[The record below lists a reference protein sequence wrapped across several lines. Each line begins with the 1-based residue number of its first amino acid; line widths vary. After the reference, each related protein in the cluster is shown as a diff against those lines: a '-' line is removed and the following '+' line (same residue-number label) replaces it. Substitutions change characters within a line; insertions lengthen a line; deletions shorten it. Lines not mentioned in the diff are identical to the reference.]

1 MQTRT
6 TTKTPLHTHLGGQA
20 SAWEGSPGRSLCLTA
35 VCTRAI
41 LGTTKLIFVLALGIV
56 VASYGSGGGE
66 DTRELMLLELSP
78 GG

>member
-1 MQTRT
+1 MTI
-6 TTKTPLHTHLGGQA
+6 LGWSFGGKKGL
-20 SAWEGSPGRSLCLTA
+20 EGLPWYP
-35 VCTRAI
+35 RAI

>member
-1 MQTRT
+1 MEFQW
-6 TTKTPLHTHLGGQA
+6 
-20 SAWEGSPGRSLCLTA
+20 SYF
-35 VCTRAI
+35 
-41 LGTTKLIFVLALGIV
+41 TKLIFVLALGIV